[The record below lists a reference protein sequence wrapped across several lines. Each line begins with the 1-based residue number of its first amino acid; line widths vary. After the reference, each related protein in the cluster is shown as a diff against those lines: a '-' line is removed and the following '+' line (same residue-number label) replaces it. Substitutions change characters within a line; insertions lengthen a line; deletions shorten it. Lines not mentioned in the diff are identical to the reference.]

1 MFFVANMLTRAH
13 RAFVA
18 LVASTAPMAL
28 AALIALMAYSTATH
42 ADEGHDHGDA
52 APVATGTGSPRVGVH
67 SDLFELVGIVDGGAM
82 TIYIDR
88 HATNEPLTGAQ
99 VEVEVVAGSGVAKD
113 AVKGIAAPQADGTY
127 RFEHAVLKEA
137 GTLALS
143 FTVIAGAE
151 SDLLAGDLTL
161 TDPHAT
167 NSHDHAARPWLRWTA
182 YAAGGLAVLAAITAL
197 IRRKRRS
204 SHQFATYLIAAC
216 AISMGATA
224 SFDVNAGEGH
234 DHGDAAPAASN
245 GNSPKRQADGSVFL
259 PKPTQRQLEL
269 RTVLAEEKSLP
280 KTVELTGR
288 VANDPNTGGRVQPTQ
303 AGRIETGP
311 RGLPQL
317 GQAVRK
323 GETLAVVRASTAAI
337 ERANQVAQTA
347 ELKAN
352 LDQARKRV
360 ARLEQLEGTVAQ
372 KDVDAARA
380 EADSLTQR
388 LAAVSASV
396 SATEV
401 LVAPVSGVIA
411 AAHAIAGQVVNAG
424 DVLFEIV
431 DPARLVVEARAFD
444 AALISNI
451 ASATASPSAGATV
464 ALRFVGAGR
473 SLQEGAIPLQFNTVV
488 TQSANTSS
496 TPLAAPVAVPLVVG
510 QPVKV
515 FVQTKETVLG
525 YAVPAGA
532 VVKNPN
538 NQDIVWVHTGP
549 EVFEARP
556 VRTVALDGARV
567 SVVNGLKA
575 GDRVVTQGAPLVN
588 QVR

>member
-1 MFFVANMLTRAH
+1 MTTLNSVPNR
-13 RAFVA
+13 
-18 LVASTAPMAL
+18 AL
-28 AALIALMAYSTATH
+28 ALMQRAVAAIAVIASMAFATTAY
-42 ADEGHDHGDA
+42 AGEGHDHGDV
-52 APVATGTGSPRVGVH
+52 APVATGAGSPRVSSH
-67 SDLFELVGIVDGGAM
+67 SDLFELVGIVDAGAM

-88 HATNEPLTGAQ
+88 HATNEPVTGAK
-99 VEVEVVAGSGVAKD
+99 VEVEAGAAKGVAT
-113 AVKGIAAPQADGTY
+113 PQPDGTY
-127 RFEHAVLKEA
+127 RFEHAVFKEA
-137 GTLALS
+137 ATLAVS
-143 FTVIAGAE
+143 FTVVTGSD

-161 TDPHAT
+161 TDAHAA
-167 NSHDHAARPWLRWTA
+167 HDDDHAARPWLRWAA
-182 YAAGGLAVLAAITAL
+182 YAAGALALFTVAAVLL
-197 IRRKRRS
+197 RRKRRS
-204 SHQFATYLIAAC
+204 GSQFASYLIAAC
-216 AISMGATA
+216 AISMGIAA
-224 SFDVNAGEGH
+224 SFDANAGEGH
-234 DHGDAAPAASN
+234 DHGDAAPVAS

-269 RTVLAEEKSLP
+269 RTVVAEEKSLP
-280 KTVELTGR
+280 KSVELTGR

-303 AGRIETGP
+303 AGRIEAGP

-360 ARLEQLEGTVAQ
+360 ARLEQLEGTVAL
-372 KDVDAARA
+372 KDIDAARA
-380 EADSLTQR
+380 EADSLAQR
-388 LAAVSASV
+388 LAAISGSV

-411 AAHAIAGQVVNAG
+411 AAHAMAGQVVNSG

-431 DPARLVVEARAFD
+431 DPARLVVEASAFD
-444 AALISNI
+444 TALLSNI
-451 ASATASPSAGATV
+451 ASATASPSAGTTV

-473 SLQEGAIPLQFNTVV
+473 TLQEGAIPLQFNTVA
-488 TQSANTSS
+488 TKG
-496 TPLAAPVAVPLVVG
+496 AVPLAVN

-525 YAVPAGA
+525 YAVPTGA
-532 VVKNPN
+532 VVKNPS

-549 EVFEARP
+549 EVFESRP

>member
-1 MFFVANMLTRAH
+1 MKTFYSMPNRALAHIKLARAAIIFVAIVMFLTA
-13 RAFVA
+13 AFA
-18 LVASTAPMAL
+18 G
-28 AALIALMAYSTATH
+28 
-42 ADEGHDHGDA
+42 EGHDHGDA
-52 APVATGTGSPRVGVH
+52 TPVAAGTGSPRVSSH
-67 SDLFELVGIVDGGAM
+67 SDLFELVGIVDAGAM

-88 HATNEPLTGAQ
+88 HATNEPVTNAK
-99 VEVEVVAGSGVAKD
+99 VEVEAGTAKGVAT
-113 AVKGIAAPQADGTY
+113 PQLDGTY
-127 RFEHAVLKEA
+127 RFEHAVLKE
-137 GTLALS
+137 TTALSVS
-143 FTVIAGAE
+143 FTVVAGSE

-161 TDPHAT
+161 ADAHAA
-167 NSHDHAARPWLRWTA
+167 HDDDHAARPWRRWAA
-182 YAAGGLAVLAAITAL
+182 YGVCGLALLAVAAL
-197 IRRKRRS
+197 LMRRKRRPKS
-204 SHQFATYLIAAC
+204 QIATVLVAAC
-216 AISMGATA
+216 ALLTGATA
-224 SFDVNAGEGH
+224 SFDAQAGEGH
-234 DHGDAAPAASN
+234 DHGDAAPAATG

-269 RTVLAEEKSLP
+269 RTVTVEEKSLP

-288 VANDPNTGGRVQPTQ
+288 VANDPNTGGKVQPTQ
-303 AGRIETGP
+303 AGRIEAGP

-317 GQAVRK
+317 GQTVRK

-352 LDQARKRV
+352 RDQARKRL

-372 KDVDAARA
+372 KDIDAARTDV
-380 EADSLTQR
+380 DSLTQR
-388 LAAVSASV
+388 LAAVSGSV

-401 LVAPVSGVIA
+401 LTAPVSGVIA
-411 AAHAIAGQVVNAG
+411 AAHAMAGQVVNAG

-431 DPARLVVEARAFD
+431 DPARLVVQASAFD
-444 AALISNI
+444 TALLGNI
-451 ASATASPSAGATV
+451 ASATASPSAGTTV

-473 SLQEGAIPLQFNTVV
+473 TLQEGAIPLQFNTVASKGAV
-488 TQSANTSS
+488 A
-496 TPLAAPVAVPLVVG
+496 LAVN

-515 FVQTKETVLG
+515 YVQTKETVLG
-525 YAVPAGA
+525 FAVPTGA
-532 VVKNPN
+532 VVKNPS

-556 VRTVALDGARV
+556 IRMVALDGANV

>member
-1 MFFVANMLTRAH
+1 MKTLNLVPNRAVARVKIAGAAIVFVAFL
-13 RAFVA
+13 FF
-18 LVASTAPMAL
+18 ASAAPAG
-28 AALIALMAYSTATH
+28 
-42 ADEGHDHGDA
+42 EGHDHGDA
-52 APVATGTGSPRVGVH
+52 APVATGAGSPRVSSH
-67 SDLFELVGIVDGGAM
+67 SDLFELVGIVDAGVM
-82 TIYIDR
+82 TIFIDR
-88 HATNEPLTGAQ
+88 HATNAPVTDAK
-99 VEVEVVAGSGVAKD
+99 VEVEAVATGGVAKGV
-113 AVKGIAAPQADGTY
+113 ATPQADGTY
-127 RFEHAVLKEA
+127 RFEHPLLKGA
-137 GTLALS
+137 GTLAAS
-143 FTVIAGAE
+143 FTVVAGAD

-161 TDPHAT
+161 SDAHAG
-167 NSHDHAARPWLRWTA
+167 HDDDHAARPWLRWAA
-182 YAAGGLAVLAAITAL
+182 YAAGALALLVVAAVVL
-197 IRRKRRS
+197 RRKRGSGGVGGSGGSGRYTAS
-204 SHQFATYLIAAC
+204 FLIAA
-216 AISMGATA
+216 AALSMGATA
-224 SFDVNAGEGH
+224 SLDAQAGEGH
-234 DHGDAAPAASN
+234 DHGDAAPVAG

-269 RTVLAEEKSLP
+269 RTVAVEEKSLP

-288 VANDPNTGGRVQPTQ
+288 VANDPNAGGKVQPTQ
-303 AGRIETGP
+303 AGRIEAGP

-317 GQAVRK
+317 GQSVRK

-352 LDQARKRV
+352 LEQARKRL
-360 ARLEQLEGTVAQ
+360 ARLQQLEGTVAL

-380 EADSLTQR
+380 EADSLAQR
-388 LAAVSASV
+388 LAAVSGSV

-411 AAHAIAGQVVNAG
+411 AAHAMAGQVVNAG

-431 DPARLVVEARAFD
+431 DPARLVVQASAFD
-444 AALISNI
+444 TALLGNI
-451 ASATASPSAGATV
+451 ASATASPSAGTTV

-473 SLQEGAIPLQFNTVV
+473 SLQEGAIPLQFNTV
-488 TQSANTSS
+488 ANNGTGTGAGPSQV
-496 TPLAAPVAVPLVVG
+496 PLAVN

-515 FVQTKETVLG
+515 FVQTKDTVLG
-525 YAVPAGA
+525 FAVPAGA
-532 VVKNPN
+532 VVKNPS

-549 EVFEARP
+549 EVFEARTI
-556 VRTVALDGARV
+556 RMVALDGANV

>member
-1 MFFVANMLTRAH
+1 MKTFYSMPNRALAHIKLARAAIIFVAIVMFLTA
-13 RAFVA
+13 AFA
-18 LVASTAPMAL
+18 G
-28 AALIALMAYSTATH
+28 
-42 ADEGHDHGDA
+42 EGHDHGDA
-52 APVATGTGSPRVGVH
+52 TPVAAGTGSPRVSSH
-67 SDLFELVGIVDGGAM
+67 SDLFELVGIVDAGAM

-88 HATNEPLTGAQ
+88 HATNEPVTNAK
-99 VEVEVVAGSGVAKD
+99 VEVEAGTAKGVAT
-113 AVKGIAAPQADGTY
+113 PQLDGTY
-127 RFEHAVLKEA
+127 RFEHAVLKE
-137 GTLALS
+137 TTALSVS
-143 FTVIAGAE
+143 FTVVAGSE

-161 TDPHAT
+161 ADAHAA
-167 NSHDHAARPWLRWTA
+167 HDDDHAARPWRRWAA
-182 YAAGGLAVLAAITAL
+182 YGVCGLALLAVAAL
-197 IRRKRRS
+197 LMRRKRRPKS
-204 SHQFATYLIAAC
+204 QIATVLVAAC
-216 AISMGATA
+216 AILTGATA
-224 SFDVNAGEGH
+224 SFDAQAGEGH
-234 DHGDAAPAASN
+234 DHGDAAPAATG

-269 RTVLAEEKSLP
+269 RTVTVEEKSLP

-288 VANDPNTGGRVQPTQ
+288 VANDPNAGGKVQPTQ
-303 AGRIETGP
+303 AGRIEAGP

-317 GQAVRK
+317 GQTVRK

-352 LDQARKRV
+352 RDQAKKRL

-372 KDVDAARA
+372 KDIDAARTDV
-380 EADSLTQR
+380 DSLTQR
-388 LAAVSASV
+388 LAAVSGSV

-401 LVAPVSGVIA
+401 LTAPVSGVIA
-411 AAHAIAGQVVNAG
+411 AAHAMAGQVVNAG

-431 DPARLVVEARAFD
+431 DPARLVVQASAFD
-444 AALISNI
+444 TALLGNI
-451 ASATASPSAGATV
+451 ASATASPSAGTTV

-473 SLQEGAIPLQFNTVV
+473 SLQEGAIPLQFNTVASKGAV
-488 TQSANTSS
+488 A
-496 TPLAAPVAVPLVVG
+496 LAVN

-515 FVQTKETVLG
+515 YVQTKETVLG
-525 YAVPAGA
+525 FAVPTGA
-532 VVKNPN
+532 VVKNPS

-556 VRTVALDGARV
+556 IRMVALDGANV

>member
-1 MFFVANMLTRAH
+1 MKTLNLVTNRAVALMKCVG
-13 RAFVA
+13 VA
-18 LVASTAPMAL
+18 IVLVASMVS
-28 AALIALMAYSTATH
+28 STATL
-42 ADEGHDHGDA
+42 AGEGHDHGDA
-52 APVATGTGSPRVGVH
+52 APVATGTGSPRVSSH
-67 SDLFELVGIVDGGAM
+67 SDLFELVGIVDAGAM
-82 TIYIDR
+82 TIYLDR
-88 HATNEPLTGAQ
+88 HATNEPVTDAK
-99 VEVEVVAGSGVAKD
+99 VEVEVEAGTA
-113 AVKGIAAPQADGTY
+113 KGIATPQADGTY
-127 RFEHAVLKEA
+127 RFEHAVLKDA
-137 GTLALS
+137 ATLAVS
-143 FTVIAGAE
+143 FTVVAGAE

-161 TDPHAT
+161 TDAHDAHDDDHAT
-167 NSHDHAARPWLRWTA
+167 RPWLRWVA
-182 YAAGGLAVLAAITAL
+182 YAAGALALLVVAAVLV
-197 IRRKRRS
+197 RRKQRS
-204 SHQFATYLIAAC
+204 GNQLATYLIAAC
-216 AISMGATA
+216 ALSMGGTA
-224 SFDVNAGEGH
+224 SFDAQAGEGH
-234 DHGDAAPAASN
+234 DHGDAAPAASG

-269 RTVLAEEKSLP
+269 RTVTVEEKTLP

-288 VANDPNTGGRVQPTQ
+288 VANDPNTGGKVQPTQ
-303 AGRIETGP
+303 AGRIEAGP

-323 GETLAVVRASTAAI
+323 GETLAIVRASTAAI

-352 LDQARKRV
+352 LDQARKRL

-372 KDVDAARA
+372 KDIDAARGD
-380 EADSLTQR
+380 ADSLAQR
-388 LAAVSASV
+388 LAAVSGSV

-431 DPARLVVEARAFD
+431 DPARLVVQASAFD
-444 AALISNI
+444 AALLGNI
-451 ASATASPSAGATV
+451 ASATASPSAGTTV

-473 SLQEGAIPLQFNTVV
+473 TLQEGAIPLQFNTLV
-488 TQSANTSS
+488 TKS
-496 TPLAAPVAVPLVVG
+496 AVPLAVPLAVG

-525 YAVPAGA
+525 YAVPTGA
-532 VVKNPN
+532 VVKNPS

-549 EVFEARP
+549 EVFEARTI
-556 VRTVALDGARV
+556 RMVALDGARV

>member
-1 MFFVANMLTRAH
+1 MKTFYSMPNRALAHIKLARAAIIFVAIVMFLTA
-13 RAFVA
+13 AFA
-18 LVASTAPMAL
+18 G
-28 AALIALMAYSTATH
+28 
-42 ADEGHDHGDA
+42 EGHDHGDA
-52 APVATGTGSPRVGVH
+52 TPVAAGTGSPRVSSH
-67 SDLFELVGIVDGGAM
+67 SDLFELVGIVDAGAM

-88 HATNEPLTGAQ
+88 HATNEPVTNAK
-99 VEVEVVAGSGVAKD
+99 VEVEAGTAKGVAT
-113 AVKGIAAPQADGTY
+113 PQLDGTY
-127 RFEHAVLKEA
+127 RFEHAVLKE
-137 GTLALS
+137 TTALSVS
-143 FTVIAGAE
+143 FTVVAGSE

-161 TDPHAT
+161 ADAHAA
-167 NSHDHAARPWLRWTA
+167 HDDDHAASPWRRWAA
-182 YAAGGLAVLAAITAL
+182 YGVCGLALLAVAAL
-197 IRRKRRS
+197 LMRRKRRPKS
-204 SHQFATYLIAAC
+204 QIATVLVAAC
-216 AISMGATA
+216 ALLTGATA
-224 SFDVNAGEGH
+224 SFDAQAGEGH
-234 DHGDAAPAASN
+234 DHGDAAPAATG

-269 RTVLAEEKSLP
+269 RTVTVEEKSLP

-288 VANDPNTGGRVQPTQ
+288 VANDPNTGGKVQPTQ
-303 AGRIETGP
+303 AGRIEAGP

-317 GQAVRK
+317 GQTVRK

-352 LDQARKRV
+352 RDQARKRL

-372 KDVDAARA
+372 KDIDAARTDV
-380 EADSLTQR
+380 DSLTQR
-388 LAAVSASV
+388 LAAVSGSV

-401 LVAPVSGVIA
+401 LTAPVSGVIA
-411 AAHAIAGQVVNAG
+411 AAHAMAGQVVNAG

-431 DPARLVVEARAFD
+431 DPARLVVQASAFD
-444 AALISNI
+444 TALLGNI
-451 ASATASPSAGATV
+451 ASATASPSAGTTV

-473 SLQEGAIPLQFNTVV
+473 TLQEGAIPLQFNTVASKGAV
-488 TQSANTSS
+488 A
-496 TPLAAPVAVPLVVG
+496 LAVN

-515 FVQTKETVLG
+515 YVQTKETVLG
-525 YAVPAGA
+525 FAVPTGA
-532 VVKNPN
+532 VVKNPS

-556 VRTVALDGARV
+556 IRMVALDGANV

>member
-1 MFFVANMLTRAH
+1 MTTLTSISNRA
-13 RAFVA
+13 
-18 LVASTAPMAL
+18 MAL
-28 AALIALMAYSTATH
+28 IKRAGAAIVVIASMALTSTVYAG
-42 ADEGHDHGDA
+42 EGHDHGDA
-52 APVATGTGSPRVGVH
+52 APAATGAGSPRVSSH
-67 SDLFELVGIVDGGAM
+67 SDLFELVGIVDAGAM

-88 HATNEPLTGAQ
+88 HATNEPVTNAK
-99 VEVEVVAGSGVAKD
+99 VEVEVGTAKGVA
-113 AVKGIAAPQADGTY
+113 VPQADGTY
-127 RFEHAVLKEA
+127 RFEHAVLKDA
-137 GTLALS
+137 ATLAVN
-143 FTVIAGAE
+143 FTVIAGSE
-151 SDLLAGDLTL
+151 SDLLAGDVILS
-161 TDPHAT
+161 DPHAT
-167 NSHDHAARPWLRWTA
+167 HDDEHAARPWLRWGA
-182 YAAGGLAVLAAITAL
+182 YAGGALVLLAAVVGVS
-197 IRRKRRS
+197 RRKRKS
-204 SHQFATYLIAAC
+204 DSKFASILLAAS
-216 AISMGATA
+216 ALSMGATA
-224 SFDVNAGEGH
+224 SFEAKAGEGH
-234 DHGDAAPAASN
+234 DHGEAAPAASG

-269 RTVLAEEKSLP
+269 RTVTIEEKSLP
-280 KTVELTGR
+280 KTVELTGL
-288 VANDPNTGGRVQPTQ
+288 VANDPNTGGKVQPTQ
-303 AGRIETGP
+303 AGRIEAGP

-352 LDQARKRV
+352 LDQARKRL
-360 ARLEQLEGTVAQ
+360 ARLEQLEGTVAL
-372 KDVDAARA
+372 KDIDAARA
-380 EADSLTQR
+380 EADSLAQR
-388 LAAVSASV
+388 LAAVSGSV

-431 DPARLVVEARAFD
+431 DPARLVVQASAFD
-444 AALISNI
+444 TALLGNI
-451 ASATASPSAGATV
+451 ASATASPSAGTTV
-464 ALRFVGAGR
+464 ELRFVGAGR
-473 SLQEGAIPLQFNTVV
+473 TLQEGAIPLQFNTVA
-488 TQSANTSS
+488 TKG
-496 TPLAAPVAVPLVVG
+496 AVPLAVN

-515 FVQTKETVLG
+515 FVQTKDTVLG
-525 YAVPAGA
+525 YAVPTGA
-532 VVKNPN
+532 VVKNPS

-556 VRTVALDGARV
+556 IRMVALDGARV

>member
-1 MFFVANMLTRAH
+1 MTTLTSIPNRALALIK
-13 RAFVA
+13 RAGAAIV
-18 LVASTAPMAL
+18 VIASMAL
-28 AALIALMAYSTATH
+28 TSTVYAG
-42 ADEGHDHGDA
+42 EGHDHGDA
-52 APVATGTGSPRVGVH
+52 APAATGAGSPRVSSH
-67 SDLFELVGIVDGGAM
+67 SDLFELVGIVDAGAM

-88 HATNEPLTGAQ
+88 HATNEPVTNAK
-99 VEVEVVAGSGVAKD
+99 VEVEVGTAKGVA
-113 AVKGIAAPQADGTY
+113 VPQADGTY
-127 RFEHAVLKEA
+127 RFEHAVLKDA
-137 GTLALS
+137 ATLVVN
-143 FTVIAGAE
+143 FTVIAGSE
-151 SDLLAGDLTL
+151 SDLLAGELSL
-161 TDPHAT
+161 SDPHAT
-167 NSHDHAARPWLRWTA
+167 HDDENAARPWLRWGA
-182 YAAGGLAVLAAITAL
+182 YAGGALVLLAAVFGVS
-197 IRRKRRS
+197 RRKRKS
-204 SHQFATYLIAAC
+204 DSKFASILLAAS
-216 AISMGATA
+216 ALSMGATT
-224 SFDVNAGEGH
+224 SFDAKAGEGH
-234 DHGDAAPAASN
+234 DHGEAAPAASG

-269 RTVLAEEKSLP
+269 RTVTIEEKSLP
-280 KTVELTGR
+280 KTVELTGL
-288 VANDPNTGGRVQPTQ
+288 VANDPNTGGKVQPTQ
-303 AGRIETGP
+303 AGRIEAGP

-352 LDQARKRV
+352 LDQARKRL
-360 ARLEQLEGTVAQ
+360 ARLEQLEGTVAL
-372 KDVDAARA
+372 KDIDAARA
-380 EADSLTQR
+380 EADSLAQR
-388 LAAVSASV
+388 LAAVSGSV

-431 DPARLVVEARAFD
+431 DPARLVVQASAFD
-444 AALISNI
+444 TALLGNI
-451 ASATASPSAGATV
+451 ASATASPSAGTTV
-464 ALRFVGAGR
+464 ELRFVGAGR
-473 SLQEGAIPLQFNTVV
+473 TLQEGAIPLQFNTIA
-488 TQSANTSS
+488 TRG
-496 TPLAAPVAVPLVVG
+496 AVPLAVN

-515 FVQTKETVLG
+515 FVQTKDTVLG
-525 YAVPAGA
+525 YAVPTGA
-532 VVKNPN
+532 VVKNPS

-556 VRTVALDGARV
+556 IRMVALDGARV

>member
-1 MFFVANMLTRAH
+1 MKTLNLVSNRAG
-13 RAFVA
+13 ALMKCAGAAIV
-18 LVASTAPMAL
+18 LVASMAFTSAAL
-28 AALIALMAYSTATH
+28 AG
-42 ADEGHDHGDA
+42 EGHDHGDA
-52 APVATGTGSPRVGVH
+52 ASVATGTGSPRVSSH
-67 SDLFELVGIVDGGAM
+67 SDLFELVGIVDAGAM

-88 HATNEPLTGAQ
+88 HATNEPVTGAK
-99 VEVEVVAGSGVAKD
+99 VEVEAGTA
-113 AVKGIAAPQADGTY
+113 KGIATPQADGTY
-127 RFEHAVLKEA
+127 RFEHAVLKEST
-137 GTLALS
+137 TLAVS
-143 FTVIAGAE
+143 FTVVAGSE

-161 TDPHAT
+161 ADSHAA
-167 NSHDHAARPWLRWTA
+167 HDDEHAARPWLRWAA
-182 YAAGGLAVLAAITAL
+182 YAAGTLALLVLAAVL
-197 IRRKRRS
+197 MRRKQGS
-204 SHQFATYLIAAC
+204 GNQFATYLIAA
-216 AISMGATA
+216 AALSMGATA
-224 SFDVNAGEGH
+224 SFDAQAGEGH
-234 DHGDAAPAASN
+234 DHGDAVPAASG

-269 RTVLAEEKSLP
+269 RTVVAEEKSLP

-288 VANDPNTGGRVQPTQ
+288 VANDPNTGGKVQPTQ
-303 AGRIETGP
+303 AGRIEAGP

-323 GETLAVVRASTAAI
+323 GETLAIVRASTAAI

-352 LDQARKRV
+352 LDQARKRF
-360 ARLEQLEGTVAQ
+360 ARLEQLEGTVAL
-372 KDVDAARA
+372 KDIDAARG
-380 EADSLTQR
+380 EADSLAQR
-388 LAAVSASV
+388 LAAVSGSV

-411 AAHAIAGQVVNAG
+411 AAHAMVGQVVNAG
-424 DVLFEIV
+424 DVLFEIL
-431 DPARLVVEARAFD
+431 DPARLVVQASAFD
-444 AALISNI
+444 TALLGNI
-451 ASATASPSAGATV
+451 ASATASPSAGTTV

-473 SLQEGAIPLQFNTVV
+473 TLQEGAIPLQFNTVA
-488 TQSANTSS
+488 TKG
-496 TPLAAPVAVPLVVG
+496 AVPLAVN

-525 YAVPAGA
+525 FAVPTGA
-532 VVKNPN
+532 VVKNPS

-549 EVFEARP
+549 EVFEARAI
-556 VRTVALDGARV
+556 RMVALDGANV